1 MILELGSKIKDY
13 HILELLHSD
22 AGGYREVYKAID
34 EGDGETVAMIV
45 YNHNVMDSRL
55 EMLPV
60 LEADLNGNL
69 YRWAFSPMSD
79 WQEETL
85 ENGCHI
91 EYYIVDYVMT
101 KPVFDAQGNCTLSRN
116 DAWNVFS
123 TIIAGLNEI
132 AHYAEGLV
140 TLISVLAPCRSWK
153 KMVRYGVC

>member
-13 HILELLHSD
+13 YILELLHSD

-34 EGDGETVAMIV
+34 EEDGEAVAMVV
-45 YNHNVMDSRL
+45 YNHNAMNSRL

-69 YRWAFSPMSD
+69 CRWAFSPMSD

-91 EYYIVDYVMT
+91 EYYIVDYVKT
-101 KPVFDAQGNCTLSRN
+101 KPVFDAQGNCTLSRS
-116 DAWNVFS
+116 DALNVFS
-123 TIIAGLNEI
+123 TNIF
-132 AHYAEGLV
+132 
-140 TLISVLAPCRSWK
+140 RF
-153 KMVRYGVC
+153 